1 MGGERKIKSVAIIGA
16 GAAGAVTAAAFKA
29 EDYFERIQV
38 FERRESA
45 GGTWIYDPSPS
56 ELPPL
61 QPGSLPPDVDPA
73 VEIPGKLPQ
82 VKPHSQRERYS
93 QTPIYHSLTTNVPD
107 IAMSFSD
114 SRFAYGPFAPHW
126 IPRQYIE
133 NYFSLH
139 KTDSILVLN
148 TTVEDVTRIPAKDR
162 PEQWRLTL
170 RKFDAARNV
179 DVWWQEVFDAVV
191 FANGHYSVPYVPH
204 VKGLDEYIKK
214 FPGRVVHSKTY
225 RTPQPYTGKKIVTI
239 GNSASGHDVTEELVQ
254 TVRTPVYQSRR
265 SKSRWDGDEPPP
277 GIAWKPIIKEFR
289 LDGRVIFEDDSYLDD
304 VDHIIYCTGYK
315 PSYPFWNSEANGG
328 RALYDYKSG
337 KLIKT
342 FWHTFFQDFQT
353 LGIVGMPRVLTFRSF
368 EYQAIALARVFSGRE
383 SVALPS
389 LEEQERWEREREE
402 LVEKEG
408 RKFHDIAWETGETF
422 EWLNWLFRVA
432 GLPTLRGKG
441 RTPPVLSE
449 ELIWAVEHLRKYPEP
464 GNPDNDDDENQRN
477 HKGAQIP
484 GLHEESHQQDE
495 QGHKGKWKLAQRPKK
510 DLLEFI

>member
-29 EDYFERIQV
+29 ENYFERIQV

-45 GGTWIYDPSPS
+45 GGTWIYDSTPSN
-56 ELPPL
+56 LPPL

-73 VEIPGKLPQ
+73 VEIPSELPQ
-82 VKPHSQRERYS
+82 VKPHNQQERYS
-93 QTPIYHSLTTNVPD
+93 QTPIYRSLTTNVPD
-107 IAMSFSD
+107 IAMAFSD
-114 SRFAYGPFAPHW
+114 AKFAYGPFAPHW
-126 IPRQYIE
+126 VPRQYIE
-133 NYFSLH
+133 SYFSLH

-148 TTVEDVTRIPAKDR
+148 TTVEDVTRIMASDR

-191 FANGHYSVPYVPH
+191 LANGHYSVPYVPY
-204 VKGLDEYIKK
+204 VKGLDEYIQK
-214 FPGRVVHSKTY
+214 FPGRVVHSKIY
-225 RTPQPYTGKKIVTI
+225 RSPQPFTGKKVVTI

-254 TVRTPVYQSRR
+254 NARTPVFQSRR
-265 SKSRWDGDEPPP
+265 SKSPWDGDEPPP
-277 GIAWKPIIKEFR
+277 GIAWKPIIKEYS
-289 LDGRVIFEDDSYLDD
+289 LDGRIVFEDDSYLDD
-304 VDHIIYCTGYK
+304 VDHVIYCTGYK

-328 RALYDYKSG
+328 RALYDYKKG

-342 FWHTFFQDFQT
+342 FQHTFFQDFQT

-368 EYQAIALARVFSGRE
+368 EYQAIALARVFSGRS
-383 SVALPS
+383 SVALPPV
-389 LEEQERWEREREE
+389 EEQQRWEREREK
-402 LVEKEG
+402 LVSREK

-422 EWLNWLFRVA
+422 EWLNWLYRVA

-464 GNPDNDDDENQRN
+464 GNPEHGEGSQQKKVETASKRLYVDGDE
-477 HKGAQIP
+477 HAGK
-484 GLHEESHQQDE
+484 EE
-495 QGHKGKWKLAQRPKK
+495 KGKWSLVQRPKK
-510 DLLEFI
+510 DLLGFI

>member
-1 MGGERKIKSVAIIGA
+1 M
-16 GAAGAVTAAAFKA
+16 
-29 EDYFERIQV
+29 
-38 FERRESA
+38 
-45 GGTWIYDPSPS
+45 
-56 ELPPL
+56 
-61 QPGSLPPDVDPA
+61 
-73 VEIPGKLPQ
+73 
-82 VKPHSQRERYS
+82 
-93 QTPIYHSLTTNVPD
+93 
-107 IAMSFSD
+107 
-114 SRFAYGPFAPHW
+114 
-126 IPRQYIE
+126 
-133 NYFSLH
+133 
-139 KTDSILVLN
+139 
-148 TTVEDVTRIPAKDR
+148 
-162 PEQWRLTL
+162 
-170 RKFDAARNV
+170 
-179 DVWWQEVFDAVV
+179 
-191 FANGHYSVPYVPH
+191 
-204 VKGLDEYIKK
+204 
-214 FPGRVVHSKTY
+214 HSKTY
-225 RTPQPYTGKKIVTI
+225 RTPQPYTGKKVITI

-265 SKSRWDGDEPPP
+265 SKSRWDGDEPPS

-383 SVALPS
+383 SVALPPV
-389 LEEQERWEREREE
+389 EEQERWEREREE
-402 LVEKEG
+402 LVKKEG

-464 GNPDNDDDENQRN
+464 GNPDDDDDENQQK
-477 HKGAQIP
+477 HKGAQSL

-495 QGHKGKWKLAQRPKK
+495 QGHKGKWKLVQRPKK

>member
-73 VEIPGKLPQ
+73 VEIPGELPQ

-93 QTPIYHSLTTNVPD
+93 QTPIYHSLT
-107 IAMSFSD
+107 
-114 SRFAYGPFAPHW
+114 
-126 IPRQYIE
+126 
-133 NYFSLH
+133 
-139 KTDSILVLN
+139 
-148 TTVEDVTRIPAKDR
+148 

-225 RTPQPYTGKKIVTI
+225 RIPQPYTGKKIITI

-328 RALYDYKSG
+328 RALYNYKSG

-353 LGIVGMPRVLTFRSF
+353 LGIVGIPRVLTFRSF

-383 SVALPS
+383 SVALPPV
-389 LEEQERWEREREE
+389 EEQERWEREREE
-402 LVEKEG
+402 LVKKEG

-464 GNPDNDDDENQRN
+464 GNPDDDDDDENQRK
-477 HKGAQIP
+477 HKGAQSL
-484 GLHEESHQQDE
+484 GLHEQSHEQDE

>member
-16 GAAGAVTAAAFKA
+16 GAAGAITAAAFKA
-29 EDYFERIQV
+29 ENYFERIQV

-45 GGTWIYDPSPS
+45 GGTWIYDSNPS

-73 VEIPGKLPQ
+73 VEIPGELPL
-82 VKPHSQRERYS
+82 VKPHNQQERYS

-114 SRFAYGPFAPHW
+114 AKFAYGPFVPHW

-139 KTDSILVLN
+139 KTDSVLVLN
-148 TTVEDVTRIPAKDR
+148 TTVEDVTRVTTKDR

-191 FANGHYSVPYVPH
+191 LANGHYSVPYVPY

-214 FPGRVVHSKTY
+214 FPGRVVHSKIY
-225 RTPQPYTGKKIVTI
+225 RTPQPFTGKRVVTI

-254 TVRTPVYQSRR
+254 NVRTPVFQSRR

-277 GIAWKPIIKEFR
+277 GIVWKPIIKEYH
-289 LDGRVIFEDDSYLDD
+289 LDGRIIFEDDSYLDD
-304 VDHIIYCTGYK
+304 VDHVIYCTGYK

-328 RALYDYKSG
+328 RALYDYKQG
-337 KLIKT
+337 KLIKI
-342 FWHTFFQDFQT
+342 FQHTFFQDFQT

-368 EYQAIALARVFSGRE
+368 EYQAIALARVFSGRH
-383 SVALPS
+383 SVALPPV
-389 LEEQERWEREREE
+389 EEQERWEREREE
-402 LVEKEG
+402 LVSREK
-408 RKFHDIAWETGETF
+408 RKFHDIEWGTGETF

-464 GNPDNDDDENQRN
+464 GNPEDGDNSQQKSVDTAGKR
-477 HKGAQIP
+477 
-484 GLHEESHQQDE
+484 SHGD
-495 QGHKGKWKLAQRPKK
+495 GHKHVGKGGEGTQDLVQRPKK
-510 DLLEFI
+510 DLLGFI

>member
-29 EDYFERIQV
+29 EDYFEKIRV

-45 GGTWIYDPSPS
+45 GGTWIYDSSPS

-61 QPGSLPPDVDPA
+61 QPGLLPPDIDPA
-73 VEIPGKLPQ
+73 VEIPGELPQ

-162 PEQWRLTL
+162 PEQWRLIL

-179 DVWWQEVFDAVV
+179 DIWWQEVFDAVV

-204 VKGLDEYIKK
+204 VKGLDEYIEK

-225 RTPQPYTGKKIVTI
+225 RSPQPYTGKKIITI
-239 GNSASGHDVTEELVQ
+239 GNSASGHDVAEELVQ

-265 SKSRWDGDEPPP
+265 SKSRWDGEEPPI

-289 LDGRVIFEDDSYLDD
+289 IDGRVIFEDDSYLDD
-304 VDHIIYCTGYK
+304 IDHIIYCTGYK

-328 RALYDYKSG
+328 RDLYDYKNG

-342 FWHTFFQDFQT
+342 FWHTFFHDFQT

-383 SVALPS
+383 SVALPPV
-389 LEEQERWEREREE
+389 EEQKRWEREREE
-402 LVEKEG
+402 LVKKEG

-441 RTPPVLSE
+441 RTPPVLSD
-449 ELIWAVEHLRKYPEP
+449 ELIWAVEHIRKYPEP
-464 GNPDNDDDENQRN
+464 DNPVDDAEKQRTQN
-477 HKGAQIP
+477 RAHCSGI
-484 GLHEESHQQDE
+484 HEESRGQDALE
-495 QGHKGKWKLAQRPKK
+495 HKGKWKLAQRPKK

>member
-16 GAAGAVTAAAFKA
+16 GAAGAITAAAFKA
-29 EDYFERIQV
+29 ENYFERIQV

-45 GGTWIYDPSPS
+45 GGTWIYDSNPS

-73 VEIPGKLPQ
+73 VEIPGELPQ
-82 VKPHSQRERYS
+82 VKPHNQQERYS

-114 SRFAYGPFAPHW
+114 ARFAY
-126 IPRQYIE
+126 
-133 NYFSLH
+133 
-139 KTDSILVLN
+139 
-148 TTVEDVTRIPAKDR
+148 VEDVTRVTAKDR

-170 RKFDAARNV
+170 RKFNVTRNV

-191 FANGHYSVPYVPH
+191 LANGHYSVPYVPY

-214 FPGRVVHSKTY
+214 FPGRVVHSKIY
-225 RTPQPYTGKKIVTI
+225 RSPEPFAGKRIVTI
-239 GNSASGHDVTEELVQ
+239 GNSASGHDVTAELVQ
-254 TVRTPVYQSRR
+254 NVRTPVFQSRR

-277 GIAWKPIIKEFR
+277 GIVWKPIIKEYH
-289 LDGRVIFEDDSYLDD
+289 LDGRIIFEDDSYLDD
-304 VDHIIYCTGYK
+304 VDHVIYCTGYK
-315 PSYPFWNSEANGG
+315 PSYPFWNSEVNGR
-328 RALYDYKSG
+328 RALYDYKQG

-342 FWHTFFQDFQT
+342 FQHTFFQDFQT

-368 EYQAIALARVFSGRE
+368 EYQAVALARVFSGRH
-383 SVALPS
+383 SVALPPV
-389 LEEQERWEREREE
+389 EEQERWEREREV
-402 LVEKEG
+402 LVSREK
-408 RKFHDIAWETGETF
+408 RKFHDIEWETGETF

-432 GLPTLRGKG
+432 GLPTLRGNG

-464 GNPDNDDDENQRN
+464 GNPKDGGDSQKKDKTAGKRFQGDG
-477 HKGAQIP
+477 HKHI
-484 GLHEESHQQDE
+484 E
-495 QGHKGKWKLAQRPKK
+495 QGEKENRSLVQRPKK
-510 DLLEFI
+510 DLLGFI